1 VAGVLLT
8 AERNAIQVVF
18 GCVIEHLQRI
28 SSLDSAKARQLV
40 EEVLSFYQEGVEQ
53 YITRRH
59 SECRF
64 QGLSNSQIYTL
75 ISQELAQRCFAAP
88 ALSERQIRR
97 IIYG

>member
-1 VAGVLLT
+1 MKSETVP
-8 AERNAIQVVF
+8 AEL
-18 GCVIEHLQRI
+18 IEHLTSI
-28 SSLDSAKARQLV
+28 SALDSAKAQQLV
-40 EEVLSFYQEGVEQ
+40 EEVLSFYQEAVEQ

-59 SECRF
+59 SECQF
-64 QGLSNSQIYTL
+64 QGLANSQIYTL

>member
-1 VAGVLLT
+1 MRPEPVPTDL
-8 AERNAIQVVF
+8 
-18 GCVIEHLQRI
+18 IEHIQRI
-28 SSLDSAKARQLV
+28 SSLDAAKTRQLV

-59 SECRF
+59 GELQF
-64 QGLSNSQIYTL
+64 QGLANSQIYNV

-88 ALSERQIRR
+88 TLSERQIRR

>member
-1 VAGVLLT
+1 MRPEPVPADL
-8 AERNAIQVVF
+8 
-18 GCVIEHLQRI
+18 IEHIQRI

-40 EEVLSFYQEGVEQ
+40 EEVLSFYQEGVEP

-59 SECRF
+59 SELQC
-64 QGLSNSQIYTL
+64 QGLANSQIYTV

-88 ALSERQIRR
+88 TLSERQIRR

>member
-1 VAGVLLT
+1 MRSETVP
-8 AERNAIQVVF
+8 AEL
-18 GCVIEHLQRI
+18 IEHLTSI
-28 SSLDSAKARQLV
+28 SALDSAKARQLV
-40 EEVLSFYQEGVEQ
+40 EEVLAFYQEGVEQ

-59 SECRF
+59 SECQF

-75 ISQELAQRCFAAP
+75 INQELAQRCFAAP

>member
-1 VAGVLLT
+1 MKSETVP
-8 AERNAIQVVF
+8 AEL
-18 GCVIEHLQRI
+18 IEHLTSI
-28 SSLDSAKARQLV
+28 SALDSAKAQQLV

-59 SECRF
+59 SECQF
-64 QGLSNSQIYTL
+64 QGLANSQIYTL